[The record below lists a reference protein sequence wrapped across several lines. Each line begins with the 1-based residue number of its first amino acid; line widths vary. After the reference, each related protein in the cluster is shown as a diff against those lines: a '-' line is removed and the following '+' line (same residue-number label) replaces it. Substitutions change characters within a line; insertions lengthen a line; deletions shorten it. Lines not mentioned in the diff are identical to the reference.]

1 MNSTF
6 NIGEVVGTKKLILI
20 SITKSLI
27 SSDDNY
33 SEYEIIISYSLV
45 SMLSIDDL
53 KYKSK
58 LL

>member
-53 KYKSK
+53 KYESK